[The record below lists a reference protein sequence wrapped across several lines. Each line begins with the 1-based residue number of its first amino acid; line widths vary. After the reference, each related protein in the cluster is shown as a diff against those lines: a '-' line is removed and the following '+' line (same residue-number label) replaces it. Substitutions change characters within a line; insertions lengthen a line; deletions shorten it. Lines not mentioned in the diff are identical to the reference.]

1 MNRFTQKILLSVLLF
16 LTFAGCSKQPAPPI
30 PPAYHILVLG
40 NSITYSPANPS
51 IGWNGNWGMAASTAD
66 NDFVHLLAKRLKTV
80 NADNEVS
87 SKNIAEFENNFDT
100 YNFDANLKI
109 LRDAKPALI
118 VLRIGENVTRNS
130 EAALFE
136 QKYQELLNYFK
147 ANNPSVK
154 ILAVGSVWPDRDMP
168 TNVMK
173 KYSDFVPLV
182 FMQADQSNYA
192 FGQFANPAVESHPS
206 DKGMAV
212 ISNTIFTAVQQML
225 YGK

>member
-1 MNRFTQKILLSVLLF
+1 MQRVLLVALICLIF
-16 LTFAGCSKQPAPPI
+16 SGCGKQPAPPT
-30 PPAYHILVLG
+30 PPAYRILVLG

-51 IGWNGNWGMAASTAD
+51 IGWNGSWGMAASAAE
-66 NDFVHLLAKRLKTV
+66 NDFVHLLTKQLKNV
-80 NADNEVS
+80 NASNEVL
-87 SKNIAEFENNFDT
+87 SKNIAEFEVNFDT
-100 YNFDANLKI
+100 YNFDANLKT

-118 VLRIGENVTRNS
+118 VLRIGENVTRNT

-147 ANNPSVK
+147 TDNPSVK

-182 FMQADQSNYA
+182 FMQGDLSNYA
-192 FGQFANPAVESHPS
+192 FGNFADSGVASHPS

-212 ISNTIFTAVQQML
+212 IANTIFNAVQSML

>member
-1 MNRFTQKILLSVLLF
+1 MQRILLAVLLL
-16 LTFAGCSKQPAPPI
+16 LTFAGCNKQPAPPF
-30 PPAYHILVLG
+30 PPAYRILVLG

-51 IGWNGNWGMAASTAD
+51 IGWHGSWGMAASVAD
-66 NDFVHLLAKRLKTV
+66 SDFVHVFTKRLKEI
-80 NADNEVS
+80 NPANEVL
-87 SKNIAEFENNFDT
+87 SKNIAEFEVNFDT
-100 YNFDANLKI
+100 YNFDANLKT

-118 VLRIGENVTRNS
+118 VLRIGENVTRNT

-147 ANNPSVK
+147 TDNPSVK

-173 KYSDFVPLV
+173 KYSEFVPLV
-182 FMQADQSNYA
+182 FMQNDLSNYA
-192 FGQFANPAVESHPS
+192 FGKFTDPGVASHPS
-206 DKGMAV
+206 DKGMATIAYV
-212 ISNTIFTAVQQML
+212 IFKSVQQTL